1 MQKYILILVISCSF
15 AASSM
20 AQTNYEMRQALDFFR
35 SNKLVSGDWKNS
47 LTESDIEGSPYLN
60 DEFVDGTVFTVQK
73 QQFVD
78 VPLRYNIF
86 NDQMEFKTQDGEVQA
101 IATPEIVEKVNI
113 GDIQMVYLPYS
124 ISKKIR
130 KGFFTVIEE
139 GKASLYLK
147 HEIFFQKAVE
157 PAAYKDAEPAKFE
170 KRPDEFFIRVG
181 SAEAQLID
189 NKKDLLD
196 AFPDKQNE
204 IEKFVKQ
211 NKIKTNNSENLLE
224 VIRYYNSL

>member
-1 MQKYILILVISCSF
+1 MQKYILILVICFNFFGVSKAQTVYEIRQAIDF
-15 AASSM
+15 FNTNKLASS
-20 AQTNYEMRQALDFFR
+20 
-35 SNKLVSGDWKNS
+35 DWKNT

-60 DEFVDGTVFTVQK
+60 DEFVKGTVFTIQK

-78 VPLRYNIF
+78 VSLRYNIF

-101 IATPEIVEKVNI
+101 IATPEIVEKVNM

-124 ISKKIR
+124 ISKKI
-130 KGFFTVIEE
+130 KNGFFTVIEE

-147 HEIFFQKAVE
+147 HEIYFQKAVE
-157 PAAYKDAEPAKFE
+157 PGAYKEAEPAKFE
-170 KRPDEFFIRVG
+170 NRPDEFFIRVG
-181 SAEAQLID
+181 SAEAKLVD

-211 NKIKTNNSENLLE
+211 NKIKPNNSENLLE